1 MSSTGLGLLIYSKNK
16 PLVYDFFN
24 VGCLDNDVTEK
35 NRQDIKKPVNLCYPA
50 FNLFHCFVSVSPD
63 RQAQFPCLSRPY
75 QPVGNHRPAGKGR
88 NNRIFS
94 RRNTPSCNIIMKMYL
109 SAANSFQQV
118 AFFTILSSR
127 FHE

>member
-35 NRQDIKKPVNLCYPA
+35 NRQDIKKAGQLVYPA
-50 FNLFHCFVSVSPD
+50 INSLFPRIARLNFRVYLVHINRLGIIAGQVTAEIIAHFPEEILCHCS
-63 RQAQFPCLSRPY
+63 
-75 QPVGNHRPAGKGR
+75 
-88 NNRIFS
+88 
-94 RRNTPSCNIIMKMYL
+94 IIMKMYS
-109 SAANSFQQV
+109 SATNSFQQV
-118 AFFTILSSR
+118 AFFTILLSR